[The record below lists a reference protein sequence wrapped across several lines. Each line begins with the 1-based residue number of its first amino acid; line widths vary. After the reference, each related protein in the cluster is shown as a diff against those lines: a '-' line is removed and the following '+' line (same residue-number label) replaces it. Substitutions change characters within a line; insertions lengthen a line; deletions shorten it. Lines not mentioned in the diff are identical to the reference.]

1 MSLRRLGI
9 DIHEQKETI
18 QLERDEQVLLLN
30 ALNRLN
36 DYMAL
41 MTSEPSP
48 PDEID
53 DTDATT

>member
-9 DIHEQKETI
+9 DVHEQRETI
-18 QLERDEQVLLLN
+18 QLERDEQALLLN

-48 PDEID
+48 PAEYD
-53 DTDATT
+53 DTDSTT